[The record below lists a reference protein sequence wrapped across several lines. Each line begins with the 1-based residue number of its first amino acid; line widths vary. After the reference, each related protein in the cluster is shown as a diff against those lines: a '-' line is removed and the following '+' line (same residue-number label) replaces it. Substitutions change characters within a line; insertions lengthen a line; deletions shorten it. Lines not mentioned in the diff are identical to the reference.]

1 MQRRRLLSAV
11 SSRERGGGRRP
22 RGSAERPE
30 IKVTLGLTPVR
41 AASGV
46 CGGNCVQTCEK
57 HMTDRKLKNF
67 FLKNRTIKSYGWCRN
82 MERTAFHSFV

>member
-11 SSRERGGGRRP
+11 SSRESEAAGGGRRP
-22 RGSAERPE
+22 RGSGERPE

-57 HMTDRKLKNF
+57 HMTDRKLK
-67 FLKNRTIKSYGWCRN
+67 KNK
-82 MERTAFHSFV
+82 

>member
-57 HMTDRKLKNF
+57 HMTDRKLPKK
-67 FLKNRTIKSYGWCRN
+67 KNRTIKSYGWCRN